1 MKLAKPSAPTRILT
15 GFLAVMSLSGCLENE
30 GQVQELRQ
38 LREKLTVAEKKLAE
52 RTQQPAQTT
61 ITAQD
66 IAETAQKLR
75 KAEQQIAELEKKL
88 QEQAS
93 RPATPSDQSI
103 TPAATARTAD
113 SLGLL
118 VEAMENDLL
127 NKVGELRA
135 SLGKTIPEANLK
147 GATTIKRLRPLDK
160 IAPMYDSTITFKVAD
175 KHGNTCKLVFPVQ
188 PGTDGRWHL
197 PSLAI
202 IQEQIKAFI
211 NRDWPQSGLPSHAG
225 SHLTSPLPVPPGH
238 VDKTQKKPADQDT
251 FVIRWDTSPVKE
263 DKLQSTPV
271 ANAPVPPAA
280 SPPPITTPSPSAK
293 EAQSAPPPEPRRT
306 PALIMPVMKD
316 VQVQFE

>member
-15 GFLAVMSLSGCLENE
+15 GLLAVMSLSGCLENE

-38 LREKLTVAEKKLAE
+38 LREKLTVVEKKLAE
-52 RTQQPAQTT
+52 RTQQLAQTT

-66 IAETAQKLR
+66 IAGAAQKLR

-93 RPATPSDQSI
+93 RPAPPSDQYI
-103 TPAATARTAD
+103 PPAD

-127 NKVGELRA
+127 NKVGDLRA
-135 SLGKTIPEANLK
+135 SLGKTIPEANLQ
-147 GATTIKRLRPLDK
+147 GTTVKRLRPLDK
-160 IAPMYDSTITFKVAD
+160 IAPMYDSAITFKVAD
-175 KHGNTCKLVFPVQ
+175 KHGNTRKLVFPVQ

-202 IQEQIKAFI
+202 IQEQIKTFI
-211 NRDWPQSGLPSHAG
+211 NRDWPQSGLASHAG
-225 SHLTSPLPVPPGH
+225 SHLTSPLPVPPGY
-238 VDKTQKKPADQDT
+238 VDKIQKKPADQDT

-263 DKLQSTPV
+263 DKLQSAPV
-271 ANAPVPPAA
+271 ANSPVPPAA
-280 SPPPITTPSPSAK
+280 SPSPIATPSPSAK
-293 EAQSAPPPEPRRT
+293 EARSAPPPQPRRT

>member
-1 MKLAKPSAPTRILT
+1 
-15 GFLAVMSLSGCLENE
+15 MSLSGCLENE

-66 IAETAQKLR
+66 IAEAAQKLR

-93 RPATPSDQSI
+93 RPVPPSDQYI
-103 TPAATARTAD
+103 PPAD

-135 SLGKTIPEANLK
+135 SLGKTIPEANLQ
-147 GATTIKRLRPLDK
+147 GTTVKRLRPLDK
-160 IAPMYDSTITFKVAD
+160 IAPMYDSAITFKVAD
-175 KHGNTCKLVFPVQ
+175 KHGNTRKLVFPVQ

-225 SHLTSPLPVPPGH
+225 SHLTSPLPVPPGYM
-238 VDKTQKKPADQDT
+238 DKTQKKPADQDT

-263 DKLQSTPV
+263 DKLQSAPV
-271 ANAPVPPAA
+271 ANAPVPPVA
-280 SPPPITTPSPSAK
+280 SPSPIATPSPSAK
-293 EAQSAPPPEPRRT
+293 EARSAPPPQPRRP